1 MKTDFDLLIVG
12 GGMVGACCAALAAS
26 QREMTGLRIALLD
39 AQPPT
44 LPPPETDV
52 DLRVS
57 AVSRASQHILES
69 VGAWSQIPER
79 HRSAYTE
86 MRVWDATG
94 QPYGAGSIQFSA
106 SATSEPCLG
115 NIIENRRL
123 QWALYEAPALRQR
136 VTVLRAE
143 LSGLELAD
151 EQAIVTLVD
160 GRRIT
165 ANLVVGADG
174 AASVSR
180 RLAGIDTHGWSYQ
193 QHAFVTHVNTTRPHR
208 HTAWQRFL
216 PSGPIAFLPLADG
229 RSSIVW
235 TTTPEHAQ
243 RLVDAAPEQLA
254 DELEVALGTL
264 DGKAGERERAAERG
278 EESVLGRISVA
289 GPRGHFPLKLSHA
302 QVYTKP
308 RFALVG
314 DAAHAIHPLAGQG
327 VNLGF
332 LDCAALVQV
341 LVQALAAGGSV
352 ESLSESR
359 VLRRYERWRKSEN
372 ALALGLI
379 DGLNRLFSNAD
390 PLLTAARRLGLAGVD
405 RSSLAKRWL
414 IGRAM
419 GMAGDSPEIVRRAL

>member
-1 MKTDFDLLIVG
+1 MKPDFDLLVVG
-12 GGMVGACCAALAAS
+12 GGMVGACFAALAAG
-26 QREMTGLRIALLD
+26 QRELAELRIALLD
-39 AQPPT
+39 AHPPT
-44 LPPPETDV
+44 SPPVQTDV

-57 AVSRASQHILES
+57 AVSRASQRILES
-69 VGAWSQIPER
+69 VDAWSKIPES
-79 HRSAYTE
+79 HRSEYTE
-86 MRVWDATG
+86 MRVWDASG

-123 QWALYEAPALRQR
+123 QWALYEAPALRRR

-151 EQAIVTLVD
+151 PQAVATLTD

-165 ANLVVGADG
+165 ASVVVGADG

-180 RLAGIDTHGWSYQ
+180 RLAGIDTHGRSYG
-193 QHAFVTHVNTTRPHR
+193 QHAFVTHVSTTRPHR

-216 PSGPIAFLPLADG
+216 PTGPIAFLPLADG

-254 DELEVALGTL
+254 AELEAALGTP
-264 DGKAGERERAAERG
+264 DGKPGDASGAAQRA
-278 EESVLGRISVA
+278 ESVLGRISVA
-289 GPRGHFPLKLSHA
+289 GPRGYFPLQLTHA
-302 QVYTKP
+302 RAYAKP
-308 RFALVG
+308 RFVLVG
-314 DAAHAIHPLAGQG
+314 DAAHAVHPLAGQG

-341 LVQALAAGGSV
+341 LAQALAAGGNV
-352 ESLSESR
+352 ESLSELR

-372 ALALGLI
+372 TLALSLI

-390 PLLTAARRLGLAGVD
+390 PLLTAARRFGLASVD
-405 RSSLAKRWL
+405 RSNLAKRWL

-419 GMAGDSPEIVRRAL
+419 GTAGDSPEIVRRS